1 MIYDSRLKIN
11 APESLILAILAKK
24 PKLTSKEI
32 FDFFSK
38 KYPKRMTIQGFY
50 KIIRR
55 MLDDRILL
63 KENAHISLDSFWVNE
78 VVGFAKTI
86 EKTYLKTDSNLT
98 DILLDEGESKTYD
111 FENIVA
117 MDNVWSHGLN
127 LVRQYYADHE
137 HPDKNA
143 YSRNY
148 FSVFHIAR
156 TESENVNLQYF
167 ESSSMQ
173 WYMASGSDTFLNHL
187 PSKLIEEENY
197 HQCVFDF
204 EKFKEANK
212 DKLIEKNYWA
222 TIIGDFVFEARFP
235 KYVFELIEKIYAET
249 QSIAEFNADKIS
261 SLFLEPGKT
270 YLTVSHDKKKAEMIR
285 QEVKA
290 LYAECGK

>member
-11 APESLILAILAKK
+11 TPESLVLAILAKK

-32 FDFFSK
+32 YDFFSK
-38 KYPKRMTIQGFY
+38 KYPKKMTIQGFY

-78 VVGFAKTI
+78 VVSFAKTI

-98 DILLDEGESKTYD
+98 DILLDEGESRTYE

-127 LVRQYYADHE
+127 LVRQYYAEHE

-156 TESENVNLQYF
+156 TESENANLQYF
-167 ESSSMQ
+167 ESSNMQ

-204 EKFKEANK
+204 EKFIANNP
-212 DKLIEKNYWA
+212 DKRIEKNYWA
-222 TIIGDFVFEARFP
+222 TIIGDFVFEAGFP
-235 KYVFELIEKIYAET
+235 KYIFELLEKIYAET
-249 QSIAEFNADKIS
+249 PSIAEFNADKIS

-270 YLTVSHDKKKAEMIR
+270 FLTVSHDKKKAEMIR

-290 LYAECGK
+290 LYAEYGK